1 MKDEIRLTWLG
12 HSCFKIEKGGFTVV
26 IDPMQDGSVP
36 GVRPVREKADLVL
49 CSHGHGDH
57 NAAQLIDVSAAKENT
72 VFAVRTF
79 QCPHDDADGSKRGMN
94 TIHVLDDGTLRV
106 AHMGD
111 VGCIPA
117 QETVDALKG
126 VDVLLMPVG
135 GHYTLE
141 PDDAAALTAMIAPR
155 VVIPMHY
162 RTETMGF
169 DVIATPDRFLSH
181 RDDVV
186 YYDGPVFTLTDETQ
200 PQTAVLQYR

>member
-12 HSCFKIEKGGFTVV
+12 HSCFKIEKGGFAVV

-57 NAAQLIDVSAAKENT
+57 NAAQLIDVWAAKENT

-94 TIHVLDDGTLRV
+94 TIHVLDDGTLRI

-162 RTETMGF
+162 RTDTMGF

-186 YYDGPVFTLTDETQ
+186 HYDGPVFTLTDETQ